1 MRPVDA
7 RIEAV
12 LDQRVE
18 LDKAVE
24 PAEPVVGMG
33 AAMTMRCE
41 HCGSRIIRLADGR
54 VVEALSQRLLGEAH
68 RGTRL
73 DEHVCVGEATRGD
86 GDCPDCGMPLCVCE
100 GRRGRG

>member
-1 MRPVDA
+1 
-7 RIEAV
+7 
-12 LDQRVE
+12 
-18 LDKAVE
+18 
-24 PAEPVVGMG
+24 
-33 AAMTMRCE
+33 MTMRCE